1 LYIAAVMSGLLF
13 TENLYVNIFIQ
24 CYERNIKTA
33 CLCKWYGLNS
43 KAVVFYG
50 IYFNEVTQIMELSST
65 LRTWQEIYERL
76 NDASPIH
83 KLVK

>member
-1 LYIAAVMSGLLF
+1 M
-13 TENLYVNIFIQ
+13 IQ
-24 CYERNIKTA
+24 HECNIKAT

-43 KAVVFYG
+43 RAVVFYE

-76 NDASPIH
+76 SDASTIH